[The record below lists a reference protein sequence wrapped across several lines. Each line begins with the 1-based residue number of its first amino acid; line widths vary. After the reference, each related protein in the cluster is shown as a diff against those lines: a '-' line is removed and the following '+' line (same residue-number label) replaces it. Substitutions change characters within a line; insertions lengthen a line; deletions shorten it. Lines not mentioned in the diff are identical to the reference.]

1 MRPAVRTT
9 FQVFAFVLL
18 AAVAIFMLPQ
28 YHHSKQLEY
37 EVNQPWNHAQLV
49 ADFDFQILKTQE
61 QIDAE
66 KKEIELGFVPIFN
79 HEPTA
84 DIPEE
89 LVMSIQDKQMLEEK
103 GWRVIEVS
111 SINNTSR
118 RIPLSQLMV
127 NTDKRLSQRFHKK
140 VMPTLHFD
148 EQKTNGTI
156 VALQQSVANT
166 QGWAKAG
173 TVIVDRGDMVTDE
186 VAQKIFSFQQALE
199 GQKTTSSELMLYLVG
214 CGVSIVLLLSL
225 FFLYLYIYRRKWL
238 DDMRHVL
245 FFAIL
250 LCIVIVASYLLL
262 SYTQRMDFIYLV
274 PFVWVPIITRVFYD
288 SRTAV
293 FLHVVTMCIVSVA
306 VPNPYQFLLIQLAA
320 GIVSVISL
328 RDMTQR
334 AQLATTA
341 AFVLLTYGVMY
352 TAFQLMVHAGFSQLD
367 WRLYVF
373 FVVNAVLVVCAYGL
387 IFLFER
393 TFGLLSSITLVELTN
408 VNSNLMLQF
417 AEQAPGTFQHSMQV
431 SNLATEA
438 AKRIGAKV
446 LLVRTGALYHDIGKM
461 SHPEYFIENQAG
473 GYNPLLEM
481 SNKQAASVIIDHVTE
496 GERIARRHKLPEVII
511 HFIRSHHGDSQTRYF
526 YNTAI
531 NEAKQAGMDPSVV
544 NIADYTYPGPRPTT
558 KEAAILTIADAVEAR
573 SRSLKEMTPQSI
585 SDMVDDMVD
594 ILIRDGQLSETPLSF
609 KDLEE
614 IRKVFKQKLME
625 MNHHRITYP
634 KVEE

>member
-166 QGWAKAG
+166 QGWAKEG

-293 FLHVVTMCIVSVA
+293 FLHVVTMCIVSNA
-306 VPNPYQFLLIQLAA
+306 VPNPYQFLLIQLAT

-625 MNHHRITYP
+625 INHHRITYP
-634 KVEE
+634 TVE